1 MKTKKCLYRIALAV
15 SLTLSAGFIACSNYT
30 KTATP
35 KYAQHVD
42 NYTQY
47 TYTGDYYDDI
57 NINAT
62 GGMNGALRTALTSL
76 IRPNDFYIY
85 GGSGTNRLSTQ
96 LQYADQDPTNSSNML
111 MFYTRDSITKTAA
124 TVDSIVKW
132 NREHVWCKNR
142 SNTNWKKD
150 NGAEDEAG
158 TDILHLRPTYPSTNS
173 SRGDTPYG
181 DINKT
186 SPKYYDPDTEKV
198 TNDSSKMLWGYSN
211 GTYFEPLD
219 SVKGDVAR
227 IIMYVWTTY
236 TGWVGKKAYEPL
248 DILDIFQSYN
258 TLLRWHTEDKPDAL
272 EGHRNDYAESSI
284 QGNRNPFVD
293 HPEFAWRIFGSQAD
307 TSVKEA
313 CMEAYPW
320 DGGIVL
326 DTNSLSLKE
335 GQSATISA
343 ELAQPDPNAVFTW
356 TSSNEDVAVVNNGVV
371 TGLSA
376 GTATITVSTENG
388 EVECAVTVSSI
399 GGPDTFETVDS
410 IANGDTVY
418 LGSSGGSAQYN
429 GPSGT
434 TQDAYGLYTA
444 YTTEPDQDVCPLLVC
459 NGNANGSYAFKITTG
474 THANKYLAYSGS
486 KNSLKVTAT
495 LDNTSSWTVS
505 FDSDNNAT
513 ITNVADTTRVIW
525 WNVSSPRFACYT
537 GKSDGDGFKYT
548 QLWKVFSHTAEVE
561 DYLAYTSKVTAL
573 TANETVASNDDIT
586 DSLIFNELGL
596 SNYMT
601 FHDVDF
607 GSVYFISEPKPNGGE
622 PRYYTSDESY
632 HITANTSVVIG
643 SDRTNISRIEFTF
656 INGSSTDL
664 EIEDDNGS
672 FAGNVWT
679 GNSTYIEFVTS
690 SSVSISRID
699 VIHSDIVS
707 VDSVA
712 LRFGVSIPQVN
723 WNGLKADN
731 HEISRYGVMLAKK
744 NTLTNT
750 YGVSTISAAYTAGR
764 ELADVHLDSDVI
776 AHEDGYN
783 YLFTAKIN
791 ITTKENYDTMYCA
804 APYVVVDD
812 EYHFLPQMEASVSD
826 IAWSEYFGYSHN
838 TSFSRAALQILIGLQ
853 ED

>member
-1 MKTKKCLYRIALAV
+1 MKFKKFLYRIALAAT
-15 SLTLSAGFIACSNYT
+15 LTLSAGFVACSNYA
-30 KTATP
+30 KTTAP
-35 KYAQHVD
+35 RYVQHVD

-47 TYTGDYYDDI
+47 TYDGDYYDGI

-62 GGMNGALRTALTSL
+62 GGMNGALRTALTTL

-96 LQYADQDPTNSSNML
+96 LQYADEDPTNSNNML

-124 TVDSIVKW
+124 TVDSKVKW

-150 NGAEDEAG
+150 DGAEDEAG

-186 SPKYYDPDTEKV
+186 NPKYYDPDTEKV
-198 TNDSSKMLWGYSN
+198 TNDNTKMLWGYSN

-236 TGWVGKKAYEPL
+236 TGWVGKKTYEPL
-248 DILDIFQSYN
+248 SILDIFQSYD
-258 TLLRWHTEDKPDAL
+258 TLLRWHTQDKPDAL

-293 HPEFAWRIFGSQAD
+293 HPEFAWRIFGSQANA
-307 TSVKEA
+307 SVKEA

-326 DTNSLSLKE
+326 DTTSADIKE
-335 GQSATISA
+335 GQSITISA
-343 ELAQPDPNAVFTW
+343 ELAQPDPNAIFTW

-376 GTATITVSTENG
+376 GTTTITVSTENG
-388 EVECAVTVSSI
+388 EADCFVTVSSI
-399 GGPDTFETVDS
+399 GGADTFETVSS
-410 IANGDTVY
+410 ITAGDVVY
-418 LGSSGGSAQYN
+418 LTADAVSMQYD
-429 GPSGT
+429 GPST
-434 TQDAYGLYTA
+434 TSTIYGVGASYTG
-444 YTTEPDQDVCPLLVC
+444 EPDSDGISLTVR
-459 NGNANGSYAFKITTG
+459 AGSQASTYAFQINSSDTNNG
-474 THANKYLAYSGS
+474 KYLAWSSG
-486 KNSLKVTAT
+486 NSLKADAT
-495 LDNTSSWTVS
+495 LNANSSWAVS
-505 FDSDNNAT
+505 FDGDNNAT
-513 ITNVADTTRVIW
+513 IANAADNNRVIW

-537 GKSDGDGFKYT
+537 DKSNGDGYKYT

-561 DYLAYTSKVTAL
+561 EYLAYTSKVTAL
-573 TANETVASNDDIT
+573 TANETTASDDNIT
-586 DSLIFNELGL
+586 DSLVFNSLGL

-607 GSVYFISEPKPNGGE
+607 GSVYFISETTPNSSGE
-622 PRYYTSDESY
+622 PRYYTADQSY
-632 HITANTSVVIG
+632 HIMTNTVIVIG

-656 INGSSTDL
+656 VNGSSANLD
-664 EIEDDNGS
+664 IEDDNGA
-672 FAGNVWT
+672 FNGNVWT
-679 GNSTYIEFVTS
+679 GDSTDIEFVTNS
-690 SSVSISRID
+690 NVSISRID
-699 VIHSDIVS
+699 VVHSDIVS

-731 HEISRYGVMLAKK
+731 HEISRYGVMFAKK
-744 NTLTNT
+744 DTLNNT
-750 YGVSTISAAYTAGR
+750 YGVSTISAAYTAGKQ
-764 ELADVHLDSDVI
+764 LANVYLDSDVI
-776 AHEDGYN
+776 SQEDGYN

-791 ITTKENYDTMYCA
+791 ITLESNYETTYYA

-812 EYHFLPQMEASVSD
+812 EYYFLPQMEASVSN
-826 IAWSEYFGYSHN
+826 IAWSEYFGYTHN
-838 TSFSRAALQILIGLQ
+838 TSFSKAALQILIGV
-853 ED
+853 